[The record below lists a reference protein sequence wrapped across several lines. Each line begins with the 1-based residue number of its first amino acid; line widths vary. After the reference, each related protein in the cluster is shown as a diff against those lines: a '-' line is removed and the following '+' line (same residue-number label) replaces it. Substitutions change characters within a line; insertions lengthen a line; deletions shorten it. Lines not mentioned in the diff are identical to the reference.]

1 MILKVKTLETNTLYV
16 HRYNYLLA
24 NKING
29 YTYITIK
36 IYILL
41 HSIHVLTSFLWWYFH
56 LCVVISTV
64 LFFESIV
71 RRPKGLSVP

>member
-1 MILKVKTLETNTLYV
+1 MFLKVKTLETNTLYV

-41 HSIHVLTSFLWWYFH
+41 HSIHVLT
-56 LCVVISTV
+56 
-64 LFFESIV
+64 
-71 RRPKGLSVP
+71 